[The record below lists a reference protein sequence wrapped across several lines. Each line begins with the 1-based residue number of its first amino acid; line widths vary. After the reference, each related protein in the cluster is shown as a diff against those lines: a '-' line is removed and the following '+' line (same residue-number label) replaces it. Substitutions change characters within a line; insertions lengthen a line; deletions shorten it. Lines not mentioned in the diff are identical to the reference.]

1 MVNLI
6 PYVVQ
11 DVDVETVECV
21 QQVLPAQLQ
30 AEWIF
35 VPARRQPFSLGKKG
49 YCTGPPHARSV
60 AGGMDICTGRCQPLS
75 LGKKGYLY
83 QPSAS
88 HPAAGGMDICTSLLP
103 DAQPGEEGIFVP
115 TLSQPPSC
123 RMNGY
128 L

>member
-60 AGGMDICTGRCQPLS
+60 AGGMDICTGPL
-75 LGKKGYLY
+75 
-83 QPSAS
+83 
-88 HPAAGGMDICTSLLP
+88 PAA
-103 DAQPGEEGIFVP
+103 QPWEEGIFVP
-115 TLSQPPSC
+115 TL
-123 RMNGY
+123 R
-128 L
+128 